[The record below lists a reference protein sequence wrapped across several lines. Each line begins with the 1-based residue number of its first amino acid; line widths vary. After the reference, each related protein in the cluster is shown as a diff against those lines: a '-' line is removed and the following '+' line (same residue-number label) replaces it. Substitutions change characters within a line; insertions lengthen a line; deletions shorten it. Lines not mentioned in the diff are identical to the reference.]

1 MGALLA
7 SRGTANSKFAQHD
20 IGVVQVPNGGDSAL
34 RILGFVFMLGIFYDL
49 NRSLTFQLIS
59 YIFVLKGEERDTFI
73 FSLNFT
79 IQALAACYCNQ
90 TA

>member
-1 MGALLA
+1 VGALLA

-73 FSLNFT
+73 FGLNFT